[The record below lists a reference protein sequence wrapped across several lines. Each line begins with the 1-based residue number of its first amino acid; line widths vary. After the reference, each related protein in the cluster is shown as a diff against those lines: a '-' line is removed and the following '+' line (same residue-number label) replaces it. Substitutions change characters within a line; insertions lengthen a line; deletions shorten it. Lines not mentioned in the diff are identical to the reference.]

1 MCRSRSSS
9 RISCS
14 LPALTCRSRSSR
26 SGRPEP
32 DLNIYDFMV
41 TGGANNASQFSN
53 PTVDAQLKV
62 ARAES
67 DEAKRKAAYDQ
78 VMQVLNDEVPYV
90 YLYHQNNVFAMSA
103 QITGYKYVADG
114 IIRAANMSKK

>member
-1 MCRSRSSS
+1 M
-9 RISCS
+9 
-14 LPALTCRSRSSR
+14 
-26 SGRPEP
+26 
-32 DLNIYDFMV
+32 F
-41 TGGANNASQFSN
+41 TGGANNSSQFSN

-90 YLYHQNNVFAMSA
+90 YLYHSNNVFAMSA
-103 QITGYKYVADG
+103 QITGYTYVADG
-114 IIRAANMSKK
+114 IIRAANMRR